1 MQTIR
6 GRFDGSSIELL
17 EDAPIADETYVLVTF
32 LDSNLGMAAARGQRL
47 KSARDSLR
55 PPHIYSEELRKQM
68 ASQYRRYTIGSIMTR
83 RVISVLPST
92 KVSSALH
99 IMRLQGITSVL
110 VEPGGSGE
118 WGIMTMRDLLKRVVM
133 TDRSLEEVEVSE
145 VASRPLITVSPDM
158 SLLECSKL
166 LVQNGIRR
174 VVVKQNDQ
182 YVGIVSDT
190 DIFQT
195 VEEHGWGSI
204 RPEASAS
211 AE

>member
-158 SLLECSKL
+158 SLLECSKI
-166 LVQNGIRR
+166 LVQNGIR
-174 VVVKQNDQ
+174 D
-182 YVGIVSDT
+182 
-190 DIFQT
+190 
-195 VEEHGWGSI
+195 H
-204 RPEASAS
+204 
-211 AE
+211 

>member
-145 VASRPLITVSPDM
+145 VTSRPLITVTPDM
-158 SLLECSKL
+158 SLLECSKI

-174 VVVKQNDQ
+174 VVVKQDDQ

-204 RPEASAS
+204 RPEAGAP